1 MGSELPDNERQNGE
15 PESTLILGSRQDQS
29 SPGPGTAQGE
39 DLSSPVQPSSSSRP
53 NLQTPAEPALE
64 MDSLKHELEVTTAKL
79 RQEHEQLL
87 KAEAQLAAVQQE
99 PVGDA
104 TSARAIQELL
114 RLETRQMEL
123 IERMELLLDKENGLG
138 VRSAAANGW
147 PFQLR
152 SLLSSL
158 AAGMLGG
165 GMVVGML
172 PWLGVQRQ
180 VAQSPGQ
187 LDPAPPAA
195 SPVQPQETVQFRCAE
210 PCWLDI
216 RTADSGKRVF
226 SKLLKGT
233 ANIAVGTG
241 LDVFSGRA
249 DLVKVRV
256 NDGAE
261 EPLLSGRVVG
271 GRVIRPSKAAEPSP

>member
-64 MDSLKHELEVTTAKL
+64 LDRLKHELEVTTAKL

-104 TSARAIQELL
+104 TSARAIQKRL

-152 SLLSSL
+152 NLLSSL

-187 LDPAPPAA
+187 LDPVPPAA

-226 SKLLKGT
+226 YKLLKGT
-233 ANIAVGTG
+233 ANFAVGTG

-249 DLVKVRV
+249 DLLKVRI
-256 NDGAE
+256 NEGE
-261 EPLLSGRVVG
+261 EQPFLPGQVVG
-271 GRVIRPSKAAEPSP
+271 SRVIRPSTAPETSP